1 LALAW
6 QSRARTAVH
15 MQRSMTMQRYLATTM
30 RLAAFVV
37 VALATACAP
46 SAQDPGTSKLYEVQ
60 KRGKLIVGVT
70 SEVPPFGFIGPDGQ
84 MQGFDIDIAK
94 IIAKGLFE
102 GSDNIEFKKTAFA
115 ARWTAANSGEIDFG
129 IMVTTI
135 WPDRLARINFTRGY
149 IRSGMSVLS
158 RDDVK
163 VSGIQDFNKP
173 DYTMAILDTPSEYD
187 LMKANLPA
195 MKTLVLASEADML
208 TAVRTGRAQALLID
222 APVAAWRAGSLPS
235 LKNWGIIGPL
245 TQDAIFMRQ
254 NDFQWW
260 YYLDAMVGEMR
271 CGSLYEDY
279 KAAYSK
285 WFKVDPPPPSSCLA
299 FKGED

>member
-1 LALAW
+1 
-6 QSRARTAVH
+6 
-15 MQRSMTMQRYLATTM
+15 MTMQRYLATTM

-60 KRGKLIVGVT
+60 KRGRLIVGVT
-70 SEVPPFGFIGPDGQ
+70 SEIPPFGFIGPDGQ
-84 MQGFDIDIAK
+84 MEGFDIDIAK

-149 IRSGMSVLS
+149 IRSAMSVLS

-173 DYTMAILDTPSEYD
+173 DYTMAILNTPSEYD

-208 TAVRTGRAQALLID
+208 TAVRTGRAQALLVD
-222 APVAAWRAGSLPS
+222 APVAAWRAGSLPN
-235 LKNWGIIGPL
+235 LKNWGIIGPQ